1 MPRPLNRSQAVLV
14 TALHAAGRP
23 LLTQELAVL
32 AGKPQEAIASFLEP
46 LLGAGLVVR
55 AGGPDAWACPSLPD
69 AVRDGLARLVARNA
83 SPGSLTH
90 ALARLGAPDM
100 ALDDCTAIAEA
111 IGKGLGKRRPGS
123 IICMECALRFLIAW
137 GERHLHGAGGVESCL
152 YGKLALTFQSM
163 CILANRHIPLAFRL
177 SSIAYE
183 LAGYGGNERFRPLIG
198 ILKNYMR
205 LISLELPDE
214 PWDISEVEVEFL
226 RLKDACEQEMKNH
239 IACFAGLLYAI
250 SGDYPDSL
258 RSHVHQGEPGD
269 WLDRIALFHAMSISQ
284 SAMYLGRYTLAV
296 GTVESARH
304 SAELAGEKTFSLLWL
319 THLCFLLLRKGDWD
333 DALNHLDFLF
343 SCTHPVENPKIFSST
358 VRGLALY
365 HYLNGRPGAA
375 YRILRRET
383 ENAIA
388 AGSPHSPFVDPYIL
402 DMLYDFAKV
411 GYPDIPRY
419 AFRDTLE
426 SFLRSPNR
434 QRRGAALRV
443 KALCLRDGKAG
454 RWDAEEADPVS
465 LLRQSIGCLAPSQD
479 VRELALARHE
489 LANTLES
496 LGRHDE
502 ARPLRMLVSESIGRA
517 SHAGMSPLE
526 ISILATRDRDSDV
539 FSPGVPTVDTR
550 FLKEELM
557 DRCHDAFNDVPIR
570 QTLED
575 NLQRIV
581 NVAQLE
587 LKAERAAL
595 FRPSAGGH
603 PVECAASVNLTRTE
617 LQSPSMRDRIA
628 WVADCLSKR
637 KGDRERRAV
646 CLSLNVGGRQPWL
659 LYLDTRFGP
668 GFLTQLKKSE
678 LGELARLFAA
688 EVRTALRLDDMRQQE
703 IHWQNAKFNAVT
715 LQKNTGEAPI
725 IGEGLKQ
732 LAAQVR
738 QVGMTDAAVL
748 FYGETGTGK
757 DVFARQLHLFS
768 QRKGPFV
775 AVHPASTPEQL
786 FESEFFGHE
795 RGAFTGATSQK
806 IGYVEMADGGTL
818 FIDEV
823 GEMPLSMQVKLLRV
837 LQNQRF
843 MRVGGTAEIVSRFR
857 LVAATNRN
865 LRDEVAKGRFR
876 EDLFYRLSVVPL
888 RVPPLRERREDIIG
902 LAEAFVETYCQRYGR
917 PPLQLTGAERAC
929 LLNYPWP
936 GNVRE
941 LKNIIERAVI
951 LNAPL
956 LELVSPSRSAAS
968 GSAAGAF
975 TISDFPT
982 IPELEERYLR
992 YVLEQ
997 TGGKVCGPD
1006 GAEALLRLKRSTIY
1020 LKLKK
1025 YGITPSDFI

>member
-857 LVAATNRN
+857 LVAATNRK
-865 LRDEVAKGRFR
+865 LRDEGAKGRFR

>member
-239 IACFAGLLYAI
+239 IVCFAGLLYAI

-402 DMLYDFAKV
+402 DMLYDFAKA

-595 FRPSAGGH
+595 FRASAGGH
-603 PVECAASVNLTRTE
+603 PIECAASVNLTRTE

-843 MRVGGTAEIVSRFR
+843 MRVGGTAEIISRFR

-951 LNAPL
+951 LNVPL

-1025 YGITPSDFI
+1025 YGIIPSDFI

>member
-90 ALARLGAPDM
+90 ALARLGSPDM

-402 DMLYDFAKV
+402 DMLYDFAKA

-454 RWDAEEADPVS
+454 RWDAEAADPVS

-775 AVHPASTPEQL
+775 AVHPACTPEQL

-975 TISDFPT
+975 TIPDFPT

-997 TGGKVCGPD
+997 TGGKVFGPD

-1025 YGITPSDFI
+1025 YGIIPSDFI

>member
-1 MPRPLNRSQAVLV
+1 MPRSLNLPQAVLV
-14 TALHAAGRP
+14 IALHAAGRP
-23 LLTQELAVL
+23 LLTKELAIL
-32 AGKPQEAIASFLEP
+32 AGKQQENIPPLLEP
-46 LLGAGLVVR
+46 LLSAGLVAR
-55 AGGPDAWACPSLPD
+55 AGAPEAWACPGLSD
-69 AVRDGLARLVARNA
+69 AVRDELSRLLARNA
-83 SPGSLTH
+83 SPGSSIR
-90 ALARLGAPDM
+90 ALARLGSPDM
-100 ALDDCTAIAEA
+100 ALDDCIAIAED
-111 IGKGLGKRRPGS
+111 IGDELGKQRPGS
-123 IICMECALRFLIAW
+123 IICMEFALRFLIAW
-137 GERHLHGAGGVESCL
+137 GERHLHDAEGTESCL

-163 CILANRHIPLAFRL
+163 CILANRHISLAFRL

-183 LAGYGGNERFRPLIG
+183 LTGYGGNERFRPLIG
-198 ILKNYMR
+198 ILKSYMR
-205 LISLELPDE
+205 LICFELPDE
-214 PWDISEVEVEFL
+214 PWNISEIETEFL
-226 RLKDACEQEMKNH
+226 RLRDACEQEMKNY
-239 IACFAGLLYAI
+239 IVCFAGLLYAI
-250 SGDYPDSL
+250 SGNYPDSL
-258 RSHVHQGEPGD
+258 RSHVYQGEPGD
-269 WLDRIALFHAMSISQ
+269 WLNRIALFHAMSISQ
-284 SAMYLGRYTLAV
+284 SAMYLGRYTLAI

-319 THLCFLLLRKGDWD
+319 THFCFLLLRKGDWD

-343 SCTHPVENPKIFSST
+343 SCTHPIENPKIFSST

-365 HYLNGRPGAA
+365 HYLNGRLDAA
-375 YRILRRET
+375 YHILRRET

-388 AGSPHSPFVDPYIL
+388 AGSPHSPFIDPYIL
-402 DMLYDFAKV
+402 DMLYDFKLA
-411 GYPDIPRY
+411 GYPEIPRY
-419 AFRDTLE
+419 TFRGTLE
-426 SFLRSPNR
+426 TLLRSPNR
-434 QRRGAALRV
+434 QLRGAAFRV
-443 KALCLRDGKAG
+443 KALCLRDGKTG
-454 RWDAEEADPVS
+454 HWDAGEAEPLN
-465 LLRQSIGCLAPSQD
+465 LLRQSIGCLASSQD
-479 VRELALARHE
+479 VRELALTRHE

-496 LGRHDE
+496 LGRGDE
-502 ARPLRMLVSESIGRA
+502 ARPFRMLVSESIGRA
-517 SHAGMSPLE
+517 AHADMPPLE

-539 FSPGVPTVDTR
+539 FSPGVPNIGTL

-557 DRCHDAFNDVPIR
+557 DRCHDAFNDVPVR
-570 QTLED
+570 QMLED

-595 FRPSAGGH
+595 FRPSAGGSS
-603 PVECAASVNLTRTE
+603 VECAASVNLTRTE
-617 LQSPSMRDRIA
+617 MQSPAMRERIA
-628 WVADCLSKR
+628 WIADCLNKGE
-637 KGDRERRAV
+637 GDRDRQAI
-646 CLSLNVGGRQPWL
+646 CLSLHVGGRQPWL
-659 LYLDTRFGP
+659 LYLDTRFGT

-678 LGELARLFAA
+678 LRELARLFAA
-688 EVRTALRLDDMRQQE
+688 EVRTALRLDDMLQQE

-715 LQKNTGEAPI
+715 LQKNTGESPI
-725 IGEGLKQ
+725 IGEGLKPFIS
-732 LAAQVR
+732 QVR

-748 FYGETGTGK
+748 LYGETGSGK
-757 DVFARQLHLFS
+757 DVIARQIHLFS

-795 RGAFTGATSQK
+795 KGSFTGATSQK
-806 IGYVEMADGGTL
+806 IGYFEMANGGTL

-843 MRVGGTAEIVSRFR
+843 MRVGGTAEIMSRFR
-857 LVAATNRN
+857 LVAATNRD
-865 LRDEVAKGRFR
+865 LRDEVAKGCFR

-902 LAEAFVETYCQRYGR
+902 LAEAFAESYCQRYGR
-917 PPLQLTGAERAC
+917 PPLRLTDAERAC

-956 LELVSPSRSAAS
+956 LELVSPTRSATAGS
-968 GSAAGAF
+968 GAGAF
-975 TISDFPT
+975 IIPDFPT

-1006 GAEALLRLKRSTIY
+1006 GAESLLRLKRSTIY

-1025 YGITPSDFI
+1025 YGIVPSDFL

>member
-90 ALARLGAPDM
+90 ALARLGSPDM

-402 DMLYDFAKV
+402 DMLYDFAKA

-443 KALCLRDGKAG
+443 KAMCLRDGKAG

-715 LQKNTGEAPI
+715 LQKNTGEVPI

-843 MRVGGTAEIVSRFR
+843 MRVGGTAEIISRFR

-968 GSAAGAF
+968 GSAAGGF
-975 TISDFPT
+975 TIPDFPT

-1025 YGITPSDFI
+1025 YGIIPSDFI

>member
-402 DMLYDFAKV
+402 DMLYDFAKA

-454 RWDAEEADPVS
+454 QWDAEEADPVS
-465 LLRQSIGCLAPSQD
+465 LLRQCIGCLAPSQD

-502 ARPLRMLVSESIGRA
+502 ALPLRMLVSESIGRA

-775 AVHPASTPEQL
+775 AVHPACTPEQL

-975 TISDFPT
+975 TIPDFPT

-1025 YGITPSDFI
+1025 YGIIPSDFI

>member
-55 AGGPDAWACPSLPD
+55 AGGSDAWACPSLPD

>member
-90 ALARLGAPDM
+90 ALARLGSPDM

-402 DMLYDFAKV
+402 DMLYDFAKA

-768 QRKGPFV
+768 RRKGPFV

-975 TISDFPT
+975 TIPDFPT

-1025 YGITPSDFI
+1025 YGIIPSDFI

>member
-239 IACFAGLLYAI
+239 IVCFAGLLYAI

-402 DMLYDFAKV
+402 DMLYDFAKA

-479 VRELALARHE
+479 VREMALARHE

-595 FRPSAGGH
+595 FRASAGGH
-603 PVECAASVNLTRTE
+603 PIECAASVNLTRTE

-843 MRVGGTAEIVSRFR
+843 MRVGGTAEIISRFR

-951 LNAPL
+951 LNVPL

-1025 YGITPSDFI
+1025 YGIIPSDFI

>member
-1 MPRPLNRSQAVLV
+1 M
-14 TALHAAGRP
+14 
-23 LLTQELAVL
+23 
-32 AGKPQEAIASFLEP
+32 
-46 LLGAGLVVR
+46 
-55 AGGPDAWACPSLPD
+55 
-69 AVRDGLARLVARNA
+69 
-83 SPGSLTH
+83 
-90 ALARLGAPDM
+90 
-100 ALDDCTAIAEA
+100 
-111 IGKGLGKRRPGS
+111 S
-123 IICMECALRFLIAW
+123 IR
-137 GERHLHGAGGVESCL
+137 
-152 YGKLALTFQSM
+152 
-163 CILANRHIPLAFRL
+163 
-177 SSIAYE
+177 
-183 LAGYGGNERFRPLIG
+183 GN
-198 ILKNYMR
+198 
-205 LISLELPDE
+205 
-214 PWDISEVEVEFL
+214 
-226 RLKDACEQEMKNH
+226 
-239 IACFAGLLYAI
+239 
-250 SGDYPDSL
+250 
-258 RSHVHQGEPGD
+258 PGD
-269 WLDRIALFHAMSISQ
+269 WLNRIALFHAMSISQ
-284 SAMYLGRYTLAV
+284 SAMYLGRYTLAI

-319 THLCFLLLRKGDWD
+319 THFCFLLLRKGDWD
-333 DALNHLDFLF
+333 EALNHLDFLF

-365 HYLNGRPGAA
+365 HYLNGRLDAA

-402 DMLYDFAKV
+402 DMLYGFTRA
-411 GYPDIPRY
+411 GYPEIPRY

-426 SFLRSPNR
+426 ALLRSPNR
-434 QRRGAALRV
+434 QRVVRHSASRPCACGT
-443 KALCLRDGKAG
+443 AG
-454 RWDAEEADPVS
+454 RSCGMRRETDPVS
-465 LLRQSIGCLAPSQD
+465 LLRQSVGCLASSQD
-479 VRELALARHE
+479 VRELALSRHE
-489 LANTLES
+489 LANTLER

-502 ARPLRMLVSESIGRA
+502 ARPFRMLVSESIGRA
-517 SHAGMSPLE
+517 SHADMDPLE
-526 ISILATRDRDSDV
+526 ISILATRDRDSDI
-539 FSPGVPTVDTR
+539 FSPGVPNIGTL

-595 FRPSAGGH
+595 FRPSAGGNS
-603 PVECAASVNLTRTE
+603 VECAASVNLTRTE
-617 LQSPSMRDRIA
+617 MQSPAMRDRIA
-628 WVADCLSKR
+628 WIADCLSNG
-637 KGDRERRAV
+637 KGDRDRQAI

-678 LGELARLFAA
+678 LGELARLFAGGSA
-688 EVRTALRLDDMRQQE
+688 DRTAPRRHAATGNPLAKRQIQRRDAPKK
-703 IHWQNAKFNAVT
+703 H
-715 LQKNTGEAPI
+715 GEAPI
-725 IGEGLKQ
+725 IGEGLKPFVS
-732 LAAQVR
+732 QVR

-748 FYGETGTGK
+748 LYGETGAGK
-757 DVFARQLHLFS
+757 DVIARQIHLFS

-795 RGAFTGATSQK
+795 KGSFTGATSQK
-806 IGYVEMADGGTL
+806 IGYFEMANGGTL

-843 MRVGGTAEIVSRFR
+843 MRVGGTAEIISRFR
-857 LVAATNRN
+857 LVAATNRD

-902 LAEAFVETYCQRYGR
+902 LAEAFAESYCQRYGR
-917 PPLQLTGAERAC
+917 PSLRLTDAERAC
-929 LLNYPWP
+929 LLNYSWP

-956 LELVSPSRSAAS
+956 LELVSPSRATAS
-968 GSAAGAF
+968 GSGAGAF
-975 TISDFPT
+975 IIPDFPT
-982 IPELEERYLR
+982 LPELEERYLR
-992 YVLEQ
+992 YVLER

-1006 GAEALLRLKRSTIY
+1006 GAESLLRLKRSTIY

-1025 YGITPSDFI
+1025 YGIIPSDFI

>member
-90 ALARLGAPDM
+90 ALARLGSPDM

-402 DMLYDFAKV
+402 DMLYDFAKA

-603 PVECAASVNLTRTE
+603 PIECAASVNLTRTE

-823 GEMPLSMQVKLLRV
+823 GEMPLSCACSRTNVSCAWAARPKSYPGSASSPPPTAICATRSPKAASVRICFTASPWCPCGFPRCGNAAKTSSGLRRRSWKPIASVTAGRPFSLRV
-837 LQNQRF
+837 
-843 MRVGGTAEIVSRFR
+843 
-857 LVAATNRN
+857 RN
-865 LRDEVAKGRFR
+865 G
-876 EDLFYRLSVVPL
+876 P
-888 RVPPLRERREDIIG
+888 
-902 LAEAFVETYCQRYGR
+902 
-917 PPLQLTGAERAC
+917 
-929 LLNYPWP
+929 
-936 GNVRE
+936 
-941 LKNIIERAVI
+941 
-951 LNAPL
+951 
-956 LELVSPSRSAAS
+956 AS
-968 GSAAGAF
+968 
-975 TISDFPT
+975 
-982 IPELEERYLR
+982 
-992 YVLEQ
+992 
-997 TGGKVCGPD
+997 
-1006 GAEALLRLKRSTIY
+1006 
-1020 LKLKK
+1020 
-1025 YGITPSDFI
+1025 

>member
-90 ALARLGAPDM
+90 ALARLGSPDM

-402 DMLYDFAKV
+402 DMLYDFAKA

-454 RWDAEEADPVS
+454 RWDAEAADPVS

-775 AVHPASTPEQL
+775 AVHPACTPEQL

-975 TISDFPT
+975 TIPDFPT

-1025 YGITPSDFI
+1025 YGIIPSDFI

>member
-1 MPRPLNRSQAVLV
+1 MPRSLNLPQAILAI
-14 TALHAAGRP
+14 ALHAAGRP

-32 AGKPQEAIASFLEP
+32 AGKPQEAIASLLEP
-46 LLGAGLVVR
+46 LLGAGFV
-55 AGGPDAWACPSLPD
+55 AHTEAPDAWVCPGLPD
-69 AVRDGLARLVARNA
+69 AVRDEFVRLLVRNA
-83 SPGSLTH
+83 PPGSLTH

-111 IGKGLGKRRPGS
+111 IGDDLGKQRPGS

-137 GERHLHGAGGVESCL
+137 GERHLYTAGGSESCL
-152 YGKLALTFQSM
+152 YGRLALTFQSM

-198 ILKNYMR
+198 ILKSYMR
-205 LISLELPDE
+205 LLCLELPEE
-214 PWDISEVEVEFL
+214 PLE
-226 RLKDACEQEMKNH
+226 
-239 IACFAGLLYAI
+239 
-250 SGDYPDSL
+250 
-258 RSHVHQGEPGD
+258 HQRNR
-269 WLDRIALFHAMSISQ
+269 DRIPAPEGRLRTGDEKPHRLLCGPALCHQRQLSGFAAQPCPSGGTRRLAQPDRAVPCHEHQ
-284 SAMYLGRYTLAV
+284 PVGHVPGTLHPRYRDR
-296 GTVESARH
+296 GTRH

-319 THLCFLLLRKGDWD
+319 THFCFLLLRKGDWD
-333 DALNHLDFLF
+333 EALNHLDFLF

-365 HYLNGRPGAA
+365 HYLNGRLDAA

-402 DMLYDFAKV
+402 DMLYGFTRA
-411 GYPDIPRY
+411 GYPEIPRY

-426 SFLRSPNR
+426 ALLRSPNR
-434 QRRGAALRV
+434 QLRGAALRV
-443 KALCLRDGKAG
+443 KALCLRDGRADL
-454 RWDAEEADPVS
+454 WDAEETDPVS
-465 LLRQSIGCLAPSQD
+465 LLRQSVGCLASSQD
-479 VRELALARHE
+479 VRELALSRHE
-489 LANTLES
+489 LANTLER

-502 ARPLRMLVSESIGRA
+502 ARPFRMLVSESIGRA
-517 SHAGMSPLE
+517 SHADMDPLE
-526 ISILATRDRDSDV
+526 ISILATRDRDSDI
-539 FSPGVPTVDTR
+539 FSPGVPNIGTL

-595 FRPSAGGH
+595 FRPSAGGNS
-603 PVECAASVNLTRTE
+603 VECAASVNLTRTE
-617 LQSPSMRDRIA
+617 MQSPAMRDRIA
-628 WVADCLSKR
+628 WIADCLSNG
-637 KGDRERRAV
+637 KGDRDRQAI

-688 EVRTALRLDDMRQQE
+688 EVRTALRLDDMLQQE

-725 IGEGLKQ
+725 IGEGLKPFVS
-732 LAAQVR
+732 QVR

-748 FYGETGTGK
+748 LYGETGAGK
-757 DVFARQLHLFS
+757 DVIARQIHLFS

-795 RGAFTGATSQK
+795 KGSFTGATSQK
-806 IGYVEMADGGTL
+806 IGYFEMANGGTL

-843 MRVGGTAEIVSRFR
+843 MRVGGTAEIISRFR
-857 LVAATNRN
+857 LVAATNRD

-902 LAEAFVETYCQRYGR
+902 LAEAFAESYCQRYGR
-917 PPLQLTGAERAC
+917 PSLRLTDAERAC
-929 LLNYPWP
+929 LLNYSWP

-956 LELVSPSRSAAS
+956 LELVSPSRATAS
-968 GSAAGAF
+968 GSGAGAF
-975 TISDFPT
+975 IIPDFPT

-992 YVLEQ
+992 YVLER

-1006 GAEALLRLKRSTIY
+1006 GAESLLRLKRSTIY

-1025 YGITPSDFI
+1025 YGIIPSDFI

>member
-90 ALARLGAPDM
+90 ALARLGSPDM

-402 DMLYDFAKV
+402 DMLYDFAKA

-823 GEMPLSMQVKLLRV
+823 GEMPLTMQVKLLRV

-975 TISDFPT
+975 TIPDFPT

-1025 YGITPSDFI
+1025 YGIIPSDFI

>member
-837 LQNQRF
+837 LQSGEIQ
-843 MRVGGTAEIVSRFR
+843 RVGGLRTVPVDLRIIS
-857 LVAATNRN
+857 ATNKD
-865 LRDEVAKGRFR
+865 LKQAIAQHQFR
-876 EDLFYRLSVVPL
+876 ADLYYRISTLSIL
-888 RVPPLRERREDIIG
+888 VPPLRERAEDILP
-902 LAEAFVETYCQRYGR
+902 LAEHFIRRHELRLNRRPVPLPQET
-917 PPLQLTGAERAC
+917 AEAIRR
-929 LLNYPWP
+929 YPWP
-936 GNVRE
+936 GNIRQLESAV
-941 LKNIIERAVI
+941 ERAVH
-951 LNAPL
+951 LA
-956 LELVSPSRSAAS
+956 E
-968 GSAAGAF
+968 
-975 TISDFPT
+975 
-982 IPELEERYLR
+982 
-992 YVLEQ
+992 
-997 TGGKVCGPD
+997 GG
-1006 GAEALLRLKRSTIY
+1006 ALLPEHFGIADLVENRRPAAPAPAQATLEDIERQAIAAALARFGGNISQTAFALGVSRPTLYRKMD
-1020 LKLKK
+1020 K
-1025 YGITPSDFI
+1025 YGLTD

>member
-83 SPGSLTH
+83 SPDSLTH
-90 ALARLGAPDM
+90 ALARLGSPDM

-402 DMLYDFAKV
+402 DMLYDFAKA

-603 PVECAASVNLTRTE
+603 PIECAASVNLTRTE

-646 CLSLNVGGRQPWL
+646 CLSLNVGERQPWL

-843 MRVGGTAEIVSRFR
+843 MRVGGTAEIISRFR

-968 GSAAGAF
+968 GSAAGGF
-975 TISDFPT
+975 TIPDFPT

-1006 GAEALLRLKRSTIY
+1006 GAESLLRLKRSTIY

-1025 YGITPSDFI
+1025 YGIIPSDFI